1 LMNKTLLYTKSVRN
15 DAGSGVV
22 LPTRSAPVD

>member
-1 LMNKTLLYTKSVRN
+1 MNNVMLFTQSVRKA
-15 DAGSGVV
+15 AGSGVV

>member
-1 LMNKTLLYTKSVRN
+1 MNNTLLYTKSVRN

-22 LPTRSAPVD
+22 LPTRSAPID